1 MKNLALHFI
10 NASGEDDNEQAFDKN
25 NEASLSQ
32 LVQRVLKRHR
42 ITRSQTNGNYYDRFM
57 IHLQYLIDRLQRG
70 NTDAVAIVPEV
81 ANELEQ
87 NYPRSYQIA
96 SEIFDE
102 IKDQLYRNMSE
113 DERLYFI
120 IHIQRLINEAPAHDQ
135 KQGKKS

>member
-1 MKNLALHFI
+1 CA
-10 NASGEDDNEQAFDKN
+10 
-25 NEASLSQ
+25 
-32 LVQRVLKRHR
+32 
-42 ITRSQTNGNYYDRFM
+42 
-57 IHLQYLIDRLQRG
+57 
-70 NTDAVAIVPEV
+70 EV

-135 KQGKKS
+135 NRAKIITRLLAWRAAYAHGRKVS

>member
-1 MKNLALHFI
+1 
-10 NASGEDDNEQAFDKN
+10 
-25 NEASLSQ
+25 
-32 LVQRVLKRHR
+32 
-42 ITRSQTNGNYYDRFM
+42 M
-57 IHLQYLIDRLQRG
+57 IHLQYLIDRLQRV
-70 NTDAVAIVPEV
+70 NTDAVAIVHEV

>member
-1 MKNLALHFI
+1 M
-10 NASGEDDNEQAFDKN
+10 
-25 NEASLSQ
+25 
-32 LVQRVLKRHR
+32 
-42 ITRSQTNGNYYDRFM
+42 
-57 IHLQYLIDRLQRG
+57 
-70 NTDAVAIVPEV
+70 PEV